1 MQRLRI
7 QNIFN
12 KETKFFDKSNFD
24 IRETDKSIS
33 GKVSVSSKKGD
44 VWVSKSIP
52 FVVFK
57 SKVDEDTQR
66 TILLSKGQ
74 SFEADF
80 GLIVDS
86 FEADGKEIIYIKLVI
101 NKAVFVDGNN
111 QLSPEDR
118 SNHSKSFA
126 KVEEAFSDD
135 IIDDD
140 IPF

>member
-12 KETKFFDKSNFD
+12 KETKSFDKSNFD

-101 NKAVFVDGNN
+101 NKAVSINGNN
-111 QLSPEDR
+111 QSSPEDR
-118 SNHSKSFA
+118 SSHDKSFA
-126 KVEEAFSDD
+126 KVEEAFSDEM
-135 IIDDD
+135 DDFN

>member
-7 QNIFN
+7 QNIYN
-12 KETKFFDKSNFD
+12 KESKSFDKSNFD

-44 VWVSKSIP
+44 VWLSKSLP

-66 TILLSKGQ
+66 AILLSKGQ

-80 GLIVDS
+80 GLIVDN
-86 FEADGKEIIYIKLVI
+86 FEADGKEITYIKLVI
-101 NKAVFVDGNN
+101 NKAVSVDGNN
-111 QLSPEDR
+111 QSSPEDR
-118 SNHSKSFA
+118 SNHNKNFA

-135 IIDDD
+135 VIDDD

>member
-12 KETKFFDKSNFD
+12 KETKSFDKSNFD

-44 VWVSKSIP
+44 VWLSKALP

-66 TILLSKGQ
+66 AILLSKGQ

-101 NKAVFVDGNN
+101 NKAVSVDGNN
-111 QLSPEDR
+111 QSSPENR
-118 SNHSKSFA
+118 SSHDKGFA
-126 KVEEAFSDD
+126 KAEEAFSDD

>member
-7 QNIFN
+7 QNIYN
-12 KETKFFDKSNFD
+12 KESKSFDKSNFD

-44 VWVSKSIP
+44 VWISKSLP

-66 TILLSKGQ
+66 AILLSKGQ

-80 GLIVDS
+80 GLIVDN

-111 QLSPEDR
+111 QSSPENR
-118 SNHSKSFA
+118 SSHDKGFA

>member
-1 MQRLRI
+1 MQKLRI

-12 KETKFFDKSNFD
+12 KETKSFDKSNFD

-57 SKVDEDTQR
+57 SKVDENTQK

-74 SFEADF
+74 FFEADF

-101 NKAVFVDGNN
+101 NKAVSVDGNN

-118 SNHSKSFA
+118 SNHNKSFA

>member
-101 NKAVFVDGNN
+101 NKAVSINGNN
-111 QLSPEDR
+111 QSSPEDR
-118 SNHSKSFA
+118 SSHDKSFA

>member
-12 KETKFFDKSNFD
+12 KETKSFDKSNFD

-44 VWVSKSIP
+44 VWISKALP

-101 NKAVFVDGNN
+101 NKAVLVDGNN

-118 SNHSKSFA
+118 SNHNKSFA
-126 KVEEAFSDD
+126 KVEESFSDE
-135 IIDDD
+135 IDDFNF
-140 IPF
+140 PF

>member
-12 KETKFFDKSNFD
+12 KETKSFDKSNFD

-44 VWVSKSIP
+44 VWLSKALP

-66 TILLSKGQ
+66 AILLSKGQ

-80 GLIVDS
+80 GLIVDN

-101 NKAVFVDGNN
+101 NKAVSVDGNN
-111 QLSPEDR
+111 QSSPENR
-118 SNHSKSFA
+118 SSHDKGFA
-126 KVEEAFSDD
+126 KAEEAFSDD

>member
-12 KETKFFDKSNFD
+12 KETKSFDKSNFD

-101 NKAVFVDGNN
+101 NKAVSINGNN
-111 QLSPEDR
+111 QSSPEDR
-118 SNHSKSFA
+118 SSHDKSFA